1 MDNYYNCNHGD
12 YCHDNRSEEPVHTLP
27 IIAGDGS
34 TVNME
39 MSLMNQSEDDHSGG
53 QEETRGSR
61 LCCDVVNECCHGDT
75 QVAIVIKNHQRII
88 LFHKIHS
95 RILSTPL

>member
-12 YCHDNRSEEPVHTLP
+12 YCHDNSSEELVHTLP

-61 LCCDVVNECCHGDT
+61 LCRVM
-75 QVAIVIKNHQRII
+75 
-88 LFHKIHS
+88 
-95 RILSTPL
+95 

>member
-12 YCHDNRSEEPVHTLP
+12 YCHDNSNEELVHTQP
-27 IIAGDGS
+27 IIAGDGP

-39 MSLMNQSEDDHSGG
+39 MSLMNQSEDDDHSGG

-61 LCCDVVNECCHGDT
+61 LCCV
-75 QVAIVIKNHQRII
+75 
-88 LFHKIHS
+88 
-95 RILSTPL
+95 

>member
-1 MDNYYNCNHGD
+1 MEKNINDNYFNPN
-12 YCHDNRSEEPVHTLP
+12 HDNRSEELVHTLP

-61 LCCDVVNECCHGDT
+61 LCCVM
-75 QVAIVIKNHQRII
+75 
-88 LFHKIHS
+88 
-95 RILSTPL
+95 